1 MIRNFDEMLAQVK
14 KLSGKKVIIAGAQ
27 TPSALEA
34 AVLAKQEGLADSILI
49 GDKAVI
55 LDILKKDFPNF
66 VDSFEIVDTGSDLK
80 KACEETVRYAKEG
93 LGDIIL
99 KGKADTA
106 LLLKA
111 ALDKVTGVRASD
123 VISDVL
129 AFEHPERIIFM
140 SDGGINLYPELK
152 EKIAIIN
159 NAVKVAHS
167 FDCPKPKVALLA
179 AVESVNPK
187 MPCTIDASLLSKM
200 NDRGQIKGCIVD
212 GPLAFDNAI
221 NEEAARIKGI
231 KSEVAGHADI
241 LIVPNIEA
249 GNIFGKTLTYYCN
262 YRVAHVVMG
271 TKVPILIASRADTG
285 ETKMLCIAMGVLA
298 SQ

>member
-106 LLLKA
+106 LLLK
-111 ALDKVTGVRASD
+111 
-123 VISDVL
+123 
-129 AFEHPERIIFM
+129 
-140 SDGGINLYPELK
+140 
-152 EKIAIIN
+152 
-159 NAVKVAHS
+159 
-167 FDCPKPKVALLA
+167 
-179 AVESVNPK
+179 
-187 MPCTIDASLLSKM
+187 
-200 NDRGQIKGCIVD
+200 
-212 GPLAFDNAI
+212 
-221 NEEAARIKGI
+221 
-231 KSEVAGHADI
+231 
-241 LIVPNIEA
+241 
-249 GNIFGKTLTYYCN
+249 
-262 YRVAHVVMG
+262 
-271 TKVPILIASRADTG
+271 
-285 ETKMLCIAMGVLA
+285 
-298 SQ
+298 

>member
-1 MIRNFDEMLAQVK
+1 MIRNFDEMLARVK
-14 KLSGKKVIIAGAQ
+14 QLDGKKVLIAGAQ
-27 TPSALEA
+27 TASALEA
-34 AVLAKQEGLADSILI
+34 AVLAKQENLADSILI
-49 GDKAVI
+49 GDKNAI
-55 LDILKKDFPNF
+55 LEILTKEFPEY
-66 VDSFEIVDTGSDLK
+66 VDAFEILDTGSDLK
-80 KACEETVRYAKEG
+80 KACSETVRLAKEG
-93 LGDIIL
+93 KGDIIL

-111 ALDKVTGVRASD
+111 ALDKENGVRVSD

-129 AFEHPERIIFM
+129 AFEHPERVILM
-140 SDGGINLYPELK
+140 SDGGINLYPELN

-159 NAVKVAHS
+159 NSVKVAHS
-167 FDCPKPKVALLA
+167 LGCENPKVAMLA

-187 MPCTIDASLLSKM
+187 MPCTIDASIISKM
-200 NDRGQIKGCIVD
+200 NGRGQIKGCVID

-221 NEEAARIKGI
+221 NEEAALIKGI
-231 KSEVAGHADI
+231 KSPVAGHADV

-285 ETKMLCIAMGVLA
+285 ETKMLCIALGILA

>member
-1 MIRNFDEMLAQVK
+1 MIRNFDEMLIRVK
-14 KLSGKKVIIAGAQ
+14 QLSGKKVLIAGAQ
-27 TPSALEA
+27 TGSAIEA
-34 AVLAKQEGLADSILI
+34 AVLAKQEQLADSVLI
-49 GDKAVI
+49 GDKQSI
-55 LDILKKDFPNF
+55 IEILKKDFPEF
-66 VDSFEIVDTGSDLK
+66 VDAFEIVDTGSDLK
-80 KACEETVRYAKEG
+80 KACVETVRLAKEG
-93 LGDIIL
+93 KGDIIL

-111 ALDKVTGVRASD
+111 ALDKETGVRVSD

-129 AFEHPERIIFM
+129 AFEHPERVILM
-140 SDGGINLYPELK
+140 SDGGINLYPDLN

-159 NAVKVAHS
+159 NSVKVAHS
-167 FDCPKPKVALLA
+167 LGCNNPKVALLA
-179 AVESVNPK
+179 AVEGVNPK
-187 MPCTIDASLLSKM
+187 MPCTIDASIISKM
-200 NDRGQIKGCIVD
+200 NSRGQIKGCVID

-221 NEEAARIKGI
+221 NEEAALIKGI

-285 ETKMLCIAMGVLA
+285 ETKMLCIALGILA